1 MRNYRLGKA
10 KKILLHTYHRFQ
22 RVRKNLSKNAQDQLQ
37 NSLQALEKEILA
49 KNRAAASDKA
59 HQLHDLAK
67 VHLKK
72 GSFEQVRDFI
82 LGLAVALAIA
92 VVVRLSWFELYEI
105 PTGSMRPTFKEQDR
119 LSVSKTPFGV
129 NVPLTTKH
137 LYFNPDLIER
147 GNIVIFT
154 VQNMDF
160 HDPDTIYFYVFP
172 GKKQL
177 VKRLIGKPGDTL
189 YFYGGQIYGVDK
201 DGHDISAQINR
212 PELSLIDHIPFFN
225 FENRPTTTPSPAQG
239 IFSPVI
245 LSHFNEP
252 IARLWVNQLSQVR
265 GELLPKITHGD
276 PNIRYGQL
284 WGIDNFAMARL
295 LTKEQVRLYTDQDPS
310 TLEEGVLY
318 LELRHHPSLESAHL
332 VCDEWNRVRPT
343 LGVSTSIIPLD
354 ETHLKKLFSNL
365 YTSRFIVKNGSAWRY
380 GIDPKRYGNASLFP
394 HLPGIPDGTYEF
406 YYGKGNGIHF
416 EGIST
421 QLPETNPLTRF
432 DVSRLQ
438 LLFNTGMEFDTR
450 YSPQSKDQTFMPAR
464 YAYFREGNLFVM
476 GLPFLTKDDPLLQN
490 FLERES
496 RRSVSFQGQR
506 IYTPFID
513 QGPPLKPDG
522 SLDAELVKRLG
533 LKIPEKS
540 YFVLGDNHANSGD
553 SREFGFVP
561 EDNLRGGPSF
571 IFWPPGSRF
580 GKPLQPGYPLINP
593 GRVAVWILAGICI
606 GTWYYVHRRRSRL
619 PLQF

>member
-1 MRNYRLGKA
+1 MGIYRLAKA
-10 KKILLHTYHRFQ
+10 KKILLHTYHRFL
-22 RVRKNLSKNAQDQLQ
+22 RKRKVLSQNAQEQLQ
-37 NSLQALEKEILA
+37 SSLQSLEKEILA
-49 KNRAAASDKA
+49 KNRLAASERA
-59 HQLHDLAK
+59 HQLQSLAK
-67 VHLKK
+67 IHLKK
-72 GSFEQVRDFI
+72 GSFEQIRDFV
-82 LGLAVALAIA
+82 LGLGVALAIA

-119 LSVSKTPFGV
+119 LSVSKTSFGV
-129 NVPLTTKH
+129 NVPLTTDH
-137 LYFNPDLIER
+137 LYFNPSLIDR
-147 GNIVIFT
+147 ANIVIFT

-160 HDPDTIYFYVFP
+160 QNPDTIYFYVFP

-189 YFYGGQIYGVDK
+189 YFYGGQVYGIDAEGK
-201 DGHDISAQINR
+201 DISSTINL

-225 FENRPTTTPSPAQG
+225 FENRITTTPSPQQG

-276 PNIRYGQL
+276 PSIRYGQL
-284 WGIDNFAMARL
+284 WGMDNFAMARL

-318 LELRHHPSLESAHL
+318 LELRHHPSLETAHL

-343 LGVSTSIIPLD
+343 VGVSTSIIPLQED
-354 ETHLKKLFSNL
+354 QLKKLFSNL
-365 YTSRFIVKNGSAWRY
+365 YTSRFVVKNGLAWRY

-406 YYGKGNGIHF
+406 YYGKGSGVHF
-416 EGIST
+416 EGITTELASSH
-421 QLPETNPLTRF
+421 PLLRF

-450 YSPQSKDQTFMPAR
+450 FSPQSKDQTFMPAR
-464 YAYFREGNLFVM
+464 YAYYRDGDLYVM
-476 GLPFLTKDDPLLQN
+476 GLPLLTKDDPLLQS
-490 FLERES
+490 FIEREA
-496 RRSVSFQGQR
+496 RRSVSFQGQKV
-506 IYTPFID
+506 YTPFID
-513 QGPPLKPDG
+513 GGPP
-522 SLDAELVKRLG
+522 STETIQRLG

-540 YFVLGDNHANSGD
+540 YLVLGDNHANSGD

-561 EDNLRGGPSF
+561 EDNMRGGPSF

-580 GKPLQPGYPLINP
+580 GLPLQPGYPLFNP
-593 GRVAVWILAGICI
+593 GRIAVWILATICF
-606 GTWYYVHRRRSRL
+606 GTWYVIHRKRSRL
-619 PLQF
+619 PLEF

>member
-1 MRNYRLGKA
+1 MGNYRLSKA
-10 KKILLHTYHRFQ
+10 KKILLHTYHRFL
-22 RVRKNLSKNAQDQLQ
+22 RKRKTLSKNAQDQLQ
-37 NSLQALEKEILA
+37 NAVQSLEKEVLA
-49 KNRAAASDKA
+49 KNREGASEKA
-59 HQLHDLAK
+59 HQLQHLVK
-67 VHLKK
+67 VHLPK
-72 GSFEQVRDFI
+72 GPFEQARDFI

-119 LSVSKTPFGV
+119 LSVSKTSFSV
-129 NVPLTTKH
+129 NLPLTTKH
-137 LYFNPDLIER
+137 LYFNSELLER
-147 GNIVIFT
+147 DNIVIFT

-160 HDPDTIYFYVFP
+160 RDPDAIYFYVFP

-189 YFYGGQIYGVDK
+189 YFYGGQVYGIDAE
-201 DGHDISAQINR
+201 GHDISSHINR

-225 FENRPTTTPSPAQG
+225 FENRITTTPSPTQG

-245 LSHFNEP
+245 ISHFNEP

-276 PNIRYGQL
+276 PTIRYGQL
-284 WGIDNFAMARL
+284 WGMDNFAMARL

-310 TLEEGVLY
+310 SLEEGLLY
-318 LELRHHPSLESAHL
+318 LELRHHPSLETAHL
-332 VCDEWNRVRPT
+332 VSDEWNRVRPT
-343 LGVSTSIIPLD
+343 VGVSTSIIPLQ
-354 ETHLKKLFSNL
+354 ESHLKKLFSNL
-365 YTSRFIVKNGSAWRY
+365 YTSRFIVKNGYAWRY

-394 HLPGIPDGTYEF
+394 HLPGVPDGTYEF
-406 YYGKGNGIHF
+406 YYGKGSSVHF
-416 EGIST
+416 EGITT
-421 QLPETNPLTRF
+421 QLAPSHPLARF
-432 DVSRLQ
+432 DVPRLQ

-450 YSPQSKDQTFMPAR
+450 FCPQSKDQTFMPAR
-464 YAYFREGNLFVM
+464 FAYFRSGDLYVM
-476 GLPFLTKDDPLLQN
+476 GLPLLTKEDPLLQT
-490 FLERES
+490 FIEREA
-496 RRSVSFQGQR
+496 RRSVSFQGQK
-506 IYTPFID
+506 IYTPFLD
-513 QGPPLKPDG
+513 AGPPLKPDG
-522 SLDAELVKRLG
+522 TLDVALIERLG

-580 GKPLQPGYPLINP
+580 GRPLQPGYPFFNP
-593 GRVAVWILAGICI
+593 GRIAVWIVAGISI
-606 GTWYYVHRRRSRL
+606 GTWYAIHRRRSRL
-619 PLQF
+619 PLKF